1 MKNRPIISAV
11 AGHFVLDYT
20 GQIPTMMYPI
30 LLLSLGLTYTQVGIA
45 AAVYVA
51 GSGIGQPIFGYVGDR
66 LGSRYLLAMGIVV
79 HGIAIG
85 LLAKVWSF
93 PSLLLFLALAA
104 LGSAM
109 FHPLAAGLVS
119 RSAARRKGM
128 AMGSFFIGGNAGFAL
143 SPIVSAVA
151 LKAMG
156 LDYALILIA
165 PAVLVAAFF
174 LWASRDTDGRAE
186 MPEAVAAPDVTESS
200 DSSLIRGVVALVLV
214 LLLRGMVFGG
224 LIVFIP
230 LLYRGAGLSAASSGL
245 ALALFLGGVA
255 LATFVG
261 GVLADRFGKKPV
273 VVIGLALT
281 VPFVLLVTAQPGSAL
296 TLAATFAA
304 GLAIGSSQTPT
315 VMAVQEYMPRLIG
328 AASGLALG
336 FTFGSNAAGQ
346 ALTGVLG
353 DSLGLASAMSWM
365 AVGPALGVLAA
376 LFLPGPLRPG
386 APARRT
392 A

>member
-1 MKNRPIISAV
+1 MKNRPTITVVI
-11 AGHFVLDYT
+11 GHFVLDYT
-20 GQIPTMMYPI
+20 GQIPAMMYPI
-30 LLLSLGLTYTQVGIA
+30 LLVSLGLTYTQVGVA
-45 AAVYVA
+45 AGIYMA
-51 GSGIGQPIFGYVGDR
+51 GSGIAQPILGYVGDR
-66 LGSRYLLAMGIVV
+66 IGPRYLLPLGLVI
-79 HGIAIG
+79 HGVAIG
-85 LLAKVWSF
+85 LLARVENFS
-93 PSLLLFLALAA
+93 SLLVFLALAA
-104 LGSAM
+104 LGSGM
-109 FHPLAAGLVS
+109 FHPLAAGIVS
-119 RSAARRKGM
+119 RSAQRRKGM

-156 LDYALILIA
+156 LDYALLLIA
-165 PAVLVAAFF
+165 PAVLTAAIY
-174 LWASRDTDGRAE
+174 LLITRGSGRTAEAQARATAPAATVPRDPR
-186 MPEAVAAPDVTESS
+186 
-200 DSSLIRGVVALVLV
+200 LLRGVVALVLV
-214 LLLRGMVFGG
+214 MLLRGLAFGG

-245 ALALFLGGVA
+245 ALSLFLVGVA

-273 VVIGLALT
+273 VVIGLALA
-281 VPFVLLVTAQPGSAL
+281 VPFVLLVTAQPGSFL
-296 TLAATFAA
+296 TLATTFAA
-304 GLAIGSSQTPT
+304 GFAIGSSQTPT

-353 DSLGLASAMSWM
+353 DSLGLGPAISWL
-365 AVGPALGVLAA
+365 AVAPALGVIAA
-376 LFLPGPLRPG
+376 LFLPGRLRL
-386 APARRT
+386 PARRRP